1 MTSPAPASP
10 TNTSRRTEIVEIL
23 RTENITKSYDGRI
36 IIRGINIH
44 LEKGELVSL
53 LGVSGSGKTTL
64 FQIISG
70 LTMPDSG
77 TVYLDGTDITGEPGH
92 VSYMLQKD
100 LLLAHKKV
108 IDNVTLPLIIRG
120 MKKQEARKQAEP
132 FFSNS
137 GWKGRSRCTLPSS
150 PAGCVSVQH
159 CFEPTWVPMGSPSSM
174 NPFPHWT

>member
-1 MTSPAPASP
+1 M
-10 TNTSRRTEIVEIL
+10 EIL

-77 TVYLDGTDITGEPGH
+77 TVYLFRNHIP
-92 VSYMLQKD
+92 
-100 LLLAHKKV
+100 
-108 IDNVTLPLIIRG
+108 
-120 MKKQEARKQAEP
+120 
-132 FFSNS
+132 
-137 GWKGRSRCTLPSS
+137 
-150 PAGCVSVQH
+150 
-159 CFEPTWVPMGSPSSM
+159 
-174 NPFPHWT
+174 